1 MRSLAHLAVIAGL
14 LLAAAGAIAEAYPRV
29 EALDIHVD
37 SGAAPL
43 AAWQIELTERNGRM
57 TVVGVEN
64 GADAAFAEPPYY
76 DRAAVHA
83 AYETVFE
90 PYMPSGI
97 AQGVFVRIRY
107 NFELVGPMPG
117 VSG

>member
-1 MRSLAHLAVIAGL
+1 MIAFVNEDGSVKDVVLEHNVDPL
-14 LLAAAGAIAEAYPRV
+14 L
-29 EALDIHVD
+29 
-37 SGAAPL
+37 
-43 AAWQIELTERNGRM
+43 
-57 TVVGVEN
+57 
-64 GADAAFAEPPYY
+64 

-107 NFELVGPMPG
+107 NFELVGSLPG
-117 VSG
+117 G